1 MSLPVL
7 ESRPCGDACRC
18 APKPRKPRLVDPQ
31 IVGAVREA
39 LDAEHVGM
47 SRAISLVDLAN
58 KLRCHSRRVT
68 EAVSFLQAEGYPA
81 ASVAGIGI
89 WRYAGES
96 ERKRAI
102 RPEASRLYKIARKLK
117 GMGWRR
123 EAALVEQLAL
133 DLGERAA

>member
-1 MSLPVL
+1 MTLPVL
-7 ESRPCGDACRC
+7 QGCGSPACKCR
-18 APKPRKPRLVDPQ
+18 KPRKPRVADPQ

-39 LDAEHVGM
+39 LDSDHVGM

-68 EAVSFLQAEGYPA
+68 EAVSFLQAEKYPA

-89 WRYAGES
+89 WKYANEA
-96 ERKRAI
+96 ERRRAI
-102 RPEASRLYKIARKLK
+102 RPEASRLVKLSRKLE

-123 EAALVEQLAL
+123 EAAVVAQLAL
-133 DLGERAA
+133 DLSTEAAA